1 MRKNFPI
8 TNIETKVRDDQYLIS
23 ITDLKG
29 RLTYANPAFVEI
41 SGFEREELIGKAHNI
56 IRHPDMPPEAF
67 ADLWETLKAHKP
79 WLGMVKNRR
88 KDGGFYWVLANAYP
102 LFENGEVTS
111 YASVRVQA
119 SEEQIRGAQA
129 FYDDVNAGQAGGY
142 TVKQGQRVRRG
153 WRRLVDVAALPFQN
167 TLRMRMLKM
176 MMLAIGSIGVASYL
190 AATGGVPPESQG
202 LFWAAI
208 GLATTASAWYGW
220 RIATRVHHSLE
231 NIARVARQI
240 AAGNL
245 TIELES
251 DADPDIRKLNFYLD
265 IMRKGLIGIS
275 DDVQAGVAATGHAS
289 QVLYAN
295 NANLS
300 ARTEEQASSLQETAA
315 AMEELTVTVKQNADN
330 AHLANKLAD
339 NSMQIARRGGA
350 VVSEVVDT
358 MHGIHSSSS
367 KIGDIVSMIEG
378 IAFQTN
384 ILALNAAVESARA
397 GEAGKSF
404 AVVAGEVRNLSL
416 KSSQAA
422 KEIKVLIDES
432 VARIATGSEQA
443 ERAGAT
449 MQQIVDSVTKVTDIM
464 AEISTASVE
473 QSSGLEQINQAIG
486 QMDRV
491 THENGALV
499 QDLGQT
505 VRNLSAEAE
514 NLSDA
519 IGVLKTG
526 KLHTA
531 KPAFLNSSAFG
542 SASAPANDRGRQAPP
557 SRHTNPATSLNAAP
571 GKQALASS

>member
-8 TNIETKVRDDQYLIS
+8 TDIETKVRDDQYLIS

-67 ADLWETLKAHKP
+67 ADLWETLKANKP
-79 WLGMVKNRR
+79 WLGLVKNRR

-102 LFENGEVTS
+102 IFENGEVTS

-129 FYDDVNAGQAGGY
+129 FYDDINAGQAGGY
-142 TVKQGQRVRRG
+142 TVKQGQRVRCG
-153 WRRLVDVAALPFQN
+153 WRRLVDVAALPFKN
-167 TLRMRMLKM
+167 TVGMRMLKT
-176 MMLAIGSIGVASYL
+176 MMLAIGGIGVSSYF
-190 AATGGVPPESQG
+190 AATGGVPAESQG
-202 LFWAAI
+202 LFWTAI
-208 GLATTASAWYGW
+208 GLTTAASAWYAW
-220 RIATRVHHSLE
+220 RIASRLQHSFDKL
-231 NIARVARQI
+231 AHVARQI

-245 TIELES
+245 TTELES
-251 DADPDIRKLNFYLD
+251 DSDPDINKLNFYFD
-265 IMRKGLIGIS
+265 TMRKGLVGIS
-275 DDVQAGVAATGHAS
+275 DDVQAGVAATGHVS
-289 QVLYAN
+289 QVLNTN
-295 NANLS
+295 NAHLS
-300 ARTEEQASSLQETAA
+300 ARTEDQAASLQQTAA

-339 NSMQIARRGGA
+339 DSMQIAQRGGVA
-350 VVSEVVDT
+350 VSEVVDT
-358 MHGIHSSSS
+358 MRGIQSSSS
-367 KIGDIVSMIEG
+367 RIGDIVSVIEG

-432 VARIATGSEQA
+432 VARIAAGSEQA

-449 MQQIVDSVTKVTDIM
+449 MQQIVDSVTKVTDVM
-464 AEISTASVE
+464 GDISTASVE

-491 THENGALV
+491 IQENGALV

-505 VRNLSAEAE
+505 VRTLSGEAE

-519 IGVLKTG
+519 IGVFKTG
-526 KLHTA
+526 KPHTA
-531 KPAFLNSSAFG
+531 KPAFLSSAAFG
-542 SASAPANDRGRQAPP
+542 RTSAAASGGNRQTP
-557 SRHTNPATSLNAAP
+557 SGKRPNPAAPLNAVP
-571 GKQALASS
+571 GKRALASS